1 MLEQRLNMLEKTLA
15 PRDEV
20 QKAWESHRNLY
31 TDMFEETHA
40 IRERLW
46 KLGTLHQL
54 LTQNMTCS
62 QLAHVRACRQRGISH
77 RMRYPLCL
85 PCGSYDLLHRRHPCV
100 DDRRSA
106 HVSNVRPLFCLG
118 TPLHRL
124 WRSCR
129 LRSIPKILSKIRS

>member
-1 MLEQRLNMLEKTLA
+1 MLEKTLA

-62 QLAHVRACRQRGISH
+62 QRTRSRVSPTWDQPSYEIPPMPPVR
-77 RMRYPLCL
+77 L
-85 PCGSYDLLHRRHPCV
+85 V
-100 DDRRSA
+100 
-106 HVSNVRPLFCLG
+106 
-118 TPLHRL
+118 
-124 WRSCR
+124 
-129 LRSIPKILSKIRS
+129 